1 MILSRQYLS
10 PYSGVTIL
18 TTAAR
23 LAATQAVTAVRI
35 SGEAVYGARRA
46 GHIES
51 MAILKI
57 ARMGHPVLGRPA
69 LPVDDPA
76 APAIARLIE
85 DMVDTLVDANGAGL
99 AAPQVH
105 VPLRLVLFRVP
116 PGRETAREESDGGES
131 DSGESDGG
139 ESDGGESD
147 GGESDSAP
155 ASALESPTVLINPEI
170 EPIGESMVEDME
182 ACLSLPGLAGMVPR
196 HDRIRYRWTDTE
208 GRAHEC
214 EAWGF
219 HARVVQHECDHLD
232 GILYPMRMTD
242 LSTLT
247 FTSELGRSQAAED

>member
-1 MILSRQYLS
+1 M
-10 PYSGVTIL
+10 
-18 TTAAR
+18 TAE
-23 LAATQAVTAVRI
+23 RI

-69 LPVDDPA
+69 LSVADPA
-76 APAIARLIE
+76 APAIAHLIE
-85 DMVDTLVDANGAGL
+85 DMLDTLVDAKGAGL

-116 PGRETAREESDGGES
+116 PGRETAQE
-131 DSGESDGG
+131 
-139 ESDGGESD
+139 ESD

-155 ASALESPTVLINPEI
+155 APALESPTVLINPEI

-242 LSTLT
+242 LSTLS
-247 FTSELGRSQAAED
+247 FTSELGRSQAVED